1 MQTQVTEYP
10 RRDPAAE
17 VDAVDGNWSLLDK
30 LDLMR
35 DILPISGTRPRDLA
49 TFRLLGS
56 IRKDV
61 ERMMAPEQTELWR
74 HRVQGAH
81 LAGQAMRRIGRILLS
96 AR

>member
-10 RRDPAAE
+10 RRDPPAE

-61 ERMMAPEQTELWR
+61 ERMMAPEQD
-74 HRVQGAH
+74 
-81 LAGQAMRRIGRILLS
+81 
-96 AR
+96 